1 MPPQPVTTFHST
13 MSARVRASHAC
24 CSNSTSYEHPSSKL
38 LSYLAWKKRSWLRS
52 NTQRI
57 AELAYFS
64 CN

>member
-13 MSARVRASHAC
+13 MSVRVRASHAC

-52 NTQRI
+52 KHTTYCGTCI
-57 AELAYFS
+57 FFL
-64 CN
+64 